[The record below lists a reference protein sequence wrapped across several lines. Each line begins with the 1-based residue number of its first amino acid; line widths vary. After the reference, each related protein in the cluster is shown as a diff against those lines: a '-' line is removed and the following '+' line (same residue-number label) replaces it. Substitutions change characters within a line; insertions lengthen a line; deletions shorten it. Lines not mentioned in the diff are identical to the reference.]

1 MSWVTDISIGMVLGV
16 VIVIAADFVRR
27 EITKRRMRPVSQ
39 DRRILFPF
47 VGTAVSYGALDAA
60 IRLADAE
67 QATLVPCYLA
77 RVPMRMSLAA
87 KLPRQ
92 GGIAVDMLEA
102 IEQRALRAGV
112 PVDSRVERGRTAQHA
127 LQPLTEKERYYRMVL
142 PAASGIEDGLDA
154 GAIAWALDFAPG
166 EIVVL
171 RPGSQAPARRRVPRR
186 TKPPARASSPPAPQP
201 RARWFATR

>member
-1 MSWVTDISIGMVLGV
+1 MSWLTDISFGV
-16 VIVIAADFVRR
+16 VVGIVLVFAFEYARQTIR
-27 EITKRRMRPVSQ
+27 KHRMRPASR

-47 VGTAVSYGALDAA
+47 VGSAVSYGALDAA

-67 QATLVPCYLA
+67 EATLVPCYLA
-77 RVPMRMSLAA
+77 RVPLRLSLTA

-92 GGIAVDMLEA
+92 GEIAVDMLEA

-112 PVDSRVERGRTAQHA
+112 PVDSRIERGRTAQHA
-127 LQPLTEKERYYRMVL
+127 LQTLTEKERYYRMVL
-142 PAASGIEDGLDA
+142 PAASGVEDGLDA

-186 TKPPARASSPPAPQP
+186 LHKPRSANGQRRRSHAPE
-201 RARWFATR
+201 RVA